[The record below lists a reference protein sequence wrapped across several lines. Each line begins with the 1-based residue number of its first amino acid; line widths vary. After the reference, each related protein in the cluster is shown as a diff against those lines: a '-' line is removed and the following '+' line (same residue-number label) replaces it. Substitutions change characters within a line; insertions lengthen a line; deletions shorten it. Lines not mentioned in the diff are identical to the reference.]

1 MGPALAQVAD
11 AIDIETFFIC
21 RDAEEA
27 RRLAMLLADELN
39 MRDASI
45 VFLEYAGIGAR
56 VRLRSYVHRP
66 GEHYGWLENRTEA

>member
-1 MGPALAQVAD
+1 MGSARAQVAD

-27 RRLAMLLADELN
+27 RRLALQLAEELN
-39 MRDASI
+39 LTDACI
-45 VFLEYAGIGAR
+45 VFLEYVGIGAR

>member
-1 MGPALAQVAD
+1 MGSARAQVAD

-27 RRLAMLLADELN
+27 RRLGMQLAEELN
-39 MRDASI
+39 LTESSI

-66 GEHYGWLENRTEA
+66 GDHYSWLENRNEA

>member
-1 MGPALAQVAD
+1 MGSARAQVAD

-21 RDAEEA
+21 RDAEEG
-27 RRLAMLLADELN
+27 RRLALQLADELN
-39 MRDASI
+39 LMDASI

>member
-1 MGPALAQVAD
+1 MGSARAQVAD

-27 RRLAMLLADELN
+27 QRLAMQLAEELN
-39 MRDASI
+39 LPDASI
-45 VFLEYAGIGAR
+45 VFLEYAGLGAR

-66 GEHYGWLENRTEA
+66 GEHYGWLESAAEA

>member
-1 MGPALAQVAD
+1 MGSARAQVAD

-27 RRLAMLLADELN
+27 QRLALQLADELN
-39 MRDASI
+39 LTDTSI
-45 VFLEYAGIGAR
+45 VFLEHAGIGAR

-66 GEHYGWLENRTEA
+66 GEHYGWLESGSQS